1 MKTILA
7 VSTCPRPQKASYVE
21 ATLESIDAAGADL
34 CDQKIVISDGAF
46 DRSKLPAGGEK
57 PWDVIEHMGGPSGS
71 SVAMWRIFEDVL
83 ALGADQLIFVED
95 DIIMAKN
102 AVARILKVSVP
113 EDLLFVTYFD
123 PDRFRP
129 KAPPGLYRF
138 PTRVYMCN
146 QCFMMPRRSMEYLL
160 AKGIG
165 DTVSSDTSIVI
176 QGGRSPWPWY
186 GSHCPCLVEHVGDIS
201 QATPHAVLRKGRVA
215 TNFYPDVDAMDLPH
229 FRFQAKI
236 ERRDPARIP
245 GIMIQL
251 EKIWTKHPDLP
262 LPLLLANVTSSSDLF
277 HLEDQEM
284 IEFSGG
290 TTKVNCML
298 IRLTHRQTKRS

>member
-7 VSTCPRPQKASYVE
+7 VSTCPRPQEATYVE
-21 ATLESIDAAGADL
+21 ATLVSIDAAGADL
-34 CDQKIVISDGAF
+34 CDQKIIVSDGPF
-46 DRSKLPAGGEK
+46 DRNKLPPPGGK
-57 PWDVIEHMGGPSGS
+57 PWDVIEYAGPSGS
-71 SVAMWRIFEDVL
+71 SVAMWRIFEE
-83 ALGADQLIFVED
+83 AIKLGADQLIFAED

-102 AVARILKVSVP
+102 AIARILQVGIP
-113 EDLLFVTYFD
+113 DDLLFVTYFD

-129 KAPPGLYRF
+129 KAAPGLYRF

-146 QCFMMPRRSMEYLL
+146 QCFMIPRRSMEYLL
-160 AKGIG
+160 QKGIG

-186 GSHCPCLVEHVGDIS
+186 GSHCPCLVEHVGAIS
-201 QATPHAVLRKGRVA
+201 QATKHAVLRKGRVA
-215 TNFYPDVDAMDLPH
+215 TNFYPDVDAMDLMH

-236 ERRDPARIP
+236 DRRDPARIP
-245 GIMIQL
+245 EIMRQL
-251 EKIWTKHPDLP
+251 EKIWVKHPDLP

-284 IEFSGG
+284 INFLQRYYEG
-290 TTKVNCML
+290 
-298 IRLTHRQTKRS
+298 